1 MRGRTSQTIETSR
14 GQSHV
19 VGVALML
26 SLAVVALGGLTMGVG
41 TVLDSQASNADA
53 ERVATTMDDALQ
65 STERTGQ
72 YSHELQFA
80 DGTLAPEERTVRVL
94 DENGDVI
101 QEYQVGALVFDDG
114 TNRVVSVAGAVIRGE
129 PGNAWFVSEPPI
141 TSSERTGALVIG
153 VPVLGVES
161 GSLSGQGG
169 VRTTVRTNVSHTE
182 QDLPTGEYAVAI
194 ETETPEPFER
204 YFAAQNASTERQSF
218 TGDERDS
225 VVATYQK
232 PRDAVVVVHD
242 LALEVGNG

>member
-1 MRGRTSQTIETSR
+1 MQGRDDQPAETAR

-53 ERVATTMDDALQ
+53 ERVAIAMDDALQ

-72 YSHELQFA
+72 YTHEIRFA
-80 DGTLAPEERTVRVL
+80 EGTLTTEERTVRILNESGTVL
-94 DENGDVI
+94 
-101 QEYQVGALVFDDG
+101 QEYAVGALVFDDG
-114 TNRVVSVAGAVIRGE
+114 TNHVVSVAGAVIRGE

-141 TSSERTGALVIG
+141 TSSESTGALVIG
-153 VPVLGVES
+153 VPVLGGETSSV
-161 GSLSGQGG
+161 SGQS
-169 VRTTVRTNVSHTE
+169 VTATLQTNVSHTE
-182 QDLPTGEYAVAI
+182 QDLPTEEYAVAI

-204 YFAAQNASTERQSF
+204 YFSTHNATTERQSF
-218 TGDERDS
+218 DDDEKAS
-225 VVATYQK
+225 VVATYQG

-242 LALEVGNG
+242 LALEVGG